1 MNFAVNMGQTDR
13 IIRIVV
19 GLALIVAALT
29 GYLGAWA
36 WIGIVPVATAAI
48 GNCPAYSL
56 LGIKTCKTS

>member
-19 GLALIVAALT
+19 GVALMLAALT

-36 WIGIVPVATAAI
+36 WIGIVPVVTAAI

-56 LGIKTCKTS
+56 LGIKTCKAS